1 MGQKIHPIGFRVGI
15 TKEHNVKWFA
25 NFRTFPKIL
34 KEDQQIR
41 QAWDKV
47 AKKYSSL
54 TFNAQI
60 TKICIQRQ
68 KTFLQLRFYAGRPY
82 FLIEN
87 NGKVFKNFRN
97 KLKMLSSENYRFQVI
112 KDPKGSVAAI
122 TVAKTIVISLEKRM
136 AYKRVLKQISLRLR
150 EESTPGFKIQISGR
164 LNGVSIARKYW
175 IRKGRVP
182 SQTLDAG
189 IDYSLQEAH
198 TKYGVVGIKVTIF
211 RPG

>member
-1 MGQKIHPIGFRVGI
+1 MGQKIHPTGFRVGV

-54 TFNAQI
+54 TLNAQI

-68 KTFLQLRFYAGRPY
+68 KTFLQLRFYAGRPHL
-82 FLIEN
+82 LIEN
-87 NGKVFKNFRN
+87 NGKVFKNFRD
-97 KLKMLSSENYRFQVI
+97 KLKMLSSKNCRFQVI
-112 KDPKGSVAAI
+112 RDPKGSVAAI
-122 TVAKTIVISLEKRM
+122 TVAKTIAVGLEKRM
-136 AYKRVLKQISLRLR
+136 AYKRILKQISLRLR
-150 EESTPGFKIQISGR
+150 EESIPGFKIQISGR
-164 LNGVSIARKYW
+164 LNGVPIARKYW
-175 IRKGRVP
+175 IREGRVP
-182 SQTLDAG
+182 LQTLDAD

-198 TKYGVVGIKVTIF
+198 TKYGVIGIKVTIF